1 MSDAPPFL
9 LYSFRESSIMTEKFN
24 PVEKY
29 PFPTDSALRKEM
41 PMAEGFLDY
50 FPHACLYVSRIS
62 YLGNEKHNPGEKLH
76 WARGKSMDQDDC
88 IIRHTAERGTFDPD
102 DGCLH
107 DGKRAWRA
115 MAALQLEL
123 ERRMEAGLP
132 IFDEDV
138 IAANRAK
145 QKERL
150 AAKAMT
156 NIVIGHA
163 SDFPTETPF
172 KRPSTGALP
181 PKERRHESQ
190 G

>member
-1 MSDAPPFL
+1 
-9 LYSFRESSIMTEKFN
+9 MTEKFN